1 MEEACRENSIELVT
15 QSITTSAEVQQAA
28 VSIVD
33 RVDGIYLTTDNTVF
47 SALPSL
53 LQVFEKAKKP
63 VFSGDV
69 TGAKQGGCFAAYG
82 FNYYKAGRAT
92 GEIVLEILNGK
103 SPAEIPVRFMTEKE
117 DSDILFDLD
126 AAKNCGIEIPSDLL
140 ENATMI
146 IKDGVLT
153 ENTPDA
159 SSEK

>member
-1 MEEACRENSIELVT
+1 M
-15 QSITTSAEVQQAA
+15 
-28 VSIVD
+28 
-33 RVDGIYLTTDNTVF
+33 
-47 SALPSL
+47 
-53 LQVFEKAKKP
+53 
-63 VFSGDV
+63 
-69 TGAKQGGCFAAYG
+69 
-82 FNYYKAGRAT
+82 